1 MSKFVKAAVATAML
15 MGALTSASV
24 VAAGNNGTVRFYGTI
39 EDSPCS
45 IVPDDHKLE
54 VDMGSIGTG
63 SLTGGKTTT
72 PKDFQIRLQDCNF
85 NTETTMSTTFTG
97 NPYSTNADNYSLSNM
112 DNGTEIPN
120 VSLVIGDQ
128 HGTGYALGAEIK
140 QPIVKDSSTGKGKPK
155 QTLNF
160 KAWLVGETAAVTPT
174 PAPFKTLT
182 TFQITYL

>member
-63 SLTGGKTTT
+63 
-72 PKDFQIRLQDCNF
+72 FF
-85 NTETTMSTTFTG
+85 NRRQNNHTKRFPDSFTG
-97 NPYSTNADNYSLSNM
+97 L
-112 DNGTEIPN
+112 
-120 VSLVIGDQ
+120 
-128 HGTGYALGAEIK
+128 
-140 QPIVKDSSTGKGKPK
+140 
-155 QTLNF
+155 
-160 KAWLVGETAAVTPT
+160 
-174 PAPFKTLT
+174 
-182 TFQITYL
+182 

>member
-85 NTETTMSTTFTG
+85 NTERQWLPHSPVIRTPLTQITILCLTWIMELKFQTLAWLSVTSTVQVMHWEQR
-97 NPYSTNADNYSLSNM
+97 LSNL
-112 DNGTEIPN
+112 
-120 VSLVIGDQ
+120 S
-128 HGTGYALGAEIK
+128 
-140 QPIVKDSSTGKGKPK
+140 
-155 QTLNF
+155 
-160 KAWLVGETAAVTPT
+160 
-174 PAPFKTLT
+174 
-182 TFQITYL
+182 